1 MEKKLIALF
10 SIRRKLWHRLSS
22 PFAGLVLALSLA
34 ISSLPTLDANAA
46 EVAPTYKQVHVANRA
61 EADATQ
67 KPSNVAFPADGT
79 YLYGQS
85 PEANQVGNF
94 YAVIE
99 VDSGNAVGAFY
110 MPYSSFDCFYGEVG
124 SSHLNLTVV
133 NSYEQ
138 ASYDYS
144 LPMASSEVAASGNA
158 APSGAPQLVGYHLI
172 DGLSD
177 TDHQMLATC
186 RANYSSEI

>member
-10 SIRRKLWHRLSS
+10 SIRRRLWHRLTS
-22 PFAGLVLALSLA
+22 PFASLVLALSLA
-34 ISSLPTLDANAA
+34 ISSLPNLQANAA
-46 EVAPTYKQVHVANRA
+46 EVVPTYKQVHVADSA
-61 EADATQ
+61 EADASQ
-67 KPSNVAFPADGT
+67 LKPSSSAFPADGT

-99 VDSGNAVGAFY
+99 MNAGNAVGAFY

-124 SSHLNLTVV
+124 SNHLDLTIV

-138 ASYDYS
+138 ASYAYM
-144 LPMASSEVAASGNA
+144 LPMASNEVATSGNG
-158 APSGAPQLVGYHLI
+158 APSPQLVGYHLI
-172 DGLSD
+172 DSLSD

-186 RANYSSEI
+186 RANYGDGI